1 MPNDGYPY
9 ILHHIDQ
16 LGRVVRSNQD
26 GCDVCIYWHEDV
38 STKPFYSAS
47 CAKIRPLTAAIQPDG
62 TESSWCVNGAFEF
75 IEENDNV
82 GNE

>member
-16 LGRVVRSNQD
+16 LGRVVRSNQMSCIECEYYAD
-26 GCDVCIYWHEDV
+26 DVATEL
-38 STKPFYSAS
+38 FENAS
-47 CAKIRPLTAAIQPDG
+47 CAKIRPLTAGIQPDG
-62 TESSWCVNGAFEF
+62 AESNWCVNGAFEF

>member
-16 LGRVVRSNQD
+16 LGRVVRSNQGSCVECEYYAD
-26 GCDVCIYWHEDV
+26 DVHD
-38 STKPFYSAS
+38 KPFDTAS
-47 CAKIRPLTAAIQPDG
+47 CRHVRPLTASLQPDG
-62 TESSWCVNGAFEF
+62 TESLWCVNGAFEF

-82 GNE
+82 CDS